1 MTASPHRPV
10 LLIGGSGVVGSQAAR
25 ALRRLQPDLPI
36 TIGGRDPGRAEA
48 IAREIGRADTA
59 RVDLERDDLG
69 QPAGASYSAVVLFVK
84 DDTGHALRY
93 AQATGAA
100 FVDISTGMFELAPEV
115 ALIIHHASAPVL
127 LASHWLAGSAVLPA
141 LVFAREF
148 RALDSIEI
156 AALLDEEDMGGP
168 AAYADYDRLTRV
180 AASAQIYKDGKW
192 VWLPGD
198 LATRSFKDVDGHDVV
213 GQAYSVLDIASLAA
227 TTDARTIRFDI
238 AVGQSASRRRGEP
251 FSTEIIIEMAGHRH
265 DGPARVRHELV
276 HPAGQAPLTALAV
289 AVAVERLLG
298 LAGGE
303 PVPPGLTMPS
313 SLIDPD
319 TMVQRLREA
328 GTRFRRFES
337 AHQAAE
343 VM

>member
-1 MTASPHRPV
+1 MTASSPRPV
-10 LLIGGSGVVGSQAAR
+10 LIIGGSGVVGSQAAR

-69 QPAGASYSAVVLFVK
+69 LPAGASYGAVALFVK
-84 DDTGHALRY
+84 DDTGHALRH
-93 AQATGAA
+93 AHTTGAA

-115 ALIIHHASAPVL
+115 ALSVHHASAPVL
-127 LASHWLAGSAVLPA
+127 LASHWLAGSATLPA

-156 AALLDEEDMGGP
+156 AALLDEQDMGGP

-180 AASAQIYKDGKW
+180 AASAQMLKDGKW
-192 VWLPGD
+192 VWLPDD
-198 LATRSFKDVDGHDVV
+198 LSERSFKDVDGNDVV
-213 GQAYSVLDIASLAA
+213 GRAYSVLDIASLAA
-227 TTDARTIRFDI
+227 ATDAKTIRFDV

-251 FSTEIIIEMAGHRH
+251 FSTEIIIELTGQTA

-276 HPAGQAPLTALAV
+276 HPAGQAPMTALAV

-298 LAGGE
+298 LDGGG
-303 PVPPGLTMPS
+303 PVPPGLYMPGV
-313 SLIDPD
+313 LIDPD
-319 TMVQRLREA
+319 TMVRRLSEA
-328 GTRFRRFES
+328 GTRFRRLAS
-337 AHQAAE
+337 AHRAGEAL
-343 VM
+343 